1 MDICKRNNK
10 YNLLKNL
17 MFKYKKMIINIYGYY
32 L

>member
-1 MDICKRNNK
+1 MDICQRNNK